1 MLLLKSIEIK
11 NVIIALCSILMGV
24 GLYLGFFMN
33 KLPLFFPNMEN
44 IEKNI
49 LALLILIV
57 AIYILLKIVFLI
69 DTKKD
74 KYILLLLYLFILVIG
89 LLRPDQ
95 KYGEMGSF
103 SLNPFGFISDIVAN
117 QNSILTLSIN
127 LIIFAPMYF
136 LLTHTSI
143 FNNNFSKIIFFE
155 SFSILLEVLQFKL
168 NVGTFDLSDILVYNI
183 SFFAGYFISLPVLN
197 LLRKLHNK
205 TKEESSY

>member
-1 MLLLKSIEIK
+1 MLKSKKIK
-11 NVIIALCSILMGV
+11 NIIIALFSILMSV
-24 GLYLGFFMN
+24 GLYFGFFMD

-57 AIYILLKIVFLI
+57 TIYILLKIVFLI

-74 KYILLLLYLFILVIG
+74 RYILLLLYLFILVLG
-89 LLRPDQ
+89 LLRPDK
-95 KYGEMGSF
+95 KYGEMGSLA
-103 SLNPFGFISDIVAN
+103 LNPFGFISDIEAN
-117 QNSILTLSIN
+117 QTSILTLAIN
-127 LIIFAPMYF
+127 LVIFAPMYF
-136 LLTHTSI
+136 LLTYTSI
-143 FNNNFSKIIFFE
+143 LNKSFFKILFFE

-183 SFFAGYFISLPVLN
+183 SFFTGYFISLPVLN